1 MKNKTLAVTYFLLST
16 IITWWFIKQA
26 ELLYFSK
33 ATMFLSCNIAGAKWA
48 IQILAGWFFL
58 QEKKWL
64 FIKRIGFTCF
74 IGSCVLLPYCL
85 FYSTQLFHKF
95 FLWSII
101 AAVFT
106 MIPMYYYSVK
116 KTGISTKWFWGW
128 MSCLVIAVSLQL
140 FVVFKLL

>member
-1 MKNKTLAVTYFLLST
+1 MNNKTLAVTYFLLST

-58 QEKKWL
+58 QEQKWI
-64 FIKRIGFTCF
+64 FIRKIGFTCF
-74 IGSCVLLPYCL
+74 IGSCILLPCCL
-85 FYSTQLFHKF
+85 FYTTQLVDKF
-95 FLWSII
+95 FLWSIV

-106 MIPMYYYSVK
+106 MIPLYYYSVK
-116 KTGISTKWFWGW
+116 KTGISIKWFWGW

-140 FVVFKLL
+140 FVVFKFL